1 MYMTSYSLSP
11 KARDAAAPL
20 LRAILANTT
29 LLAFKTRQF
38 HWNVEGQSF
47 SPLHALFGE
56 QYEELND
63 AADELAERLRK
74 IGQYAPTSL
83 KHILES
89 STLVETAESPKAI
102 EMVRILAEDNAAL
115 GAEIH
120 KGIKAAAEAG
130 DDATADLLTTRLHA
144 HDKAAW
150 MLRSHLV

>member
-1 MYMTSYSLSP
+1 MTSYSLSP
-11 KARDAAAPL
+11 KARNAATPL

-29 LLAFKTRQF
+29 VLAFKTRHF

-120 KGIKAAAEAG
+120 KGIKAAADAG